1 MFRIITQV
9 GDRRALALVALIA
22 LQPALAGCGANEDGR
37 IAVAGHVTYEG
48 QPLQQ
53 GQVVFEPRGAG
64 RMAIGHVVDG
74 RYTIA
79 AQRGPIPGEYV
90 VRITSTRATGEKA
103 SAGPTGG
110 NELRDVYEQF
120 LPEKYND
127 RSELVVKIEGSSSV
141 EQDFDLTSG

>member
-1 MFRIITQV
+1 M
-9 GDRRALALVALIA
+9 
-22 LQPALAGCGANEDGR
+22 
-37 IAVAGHVTYEG
+37 AVTGHVTYDG
-48 QPLQQ
+48 QPLKQ

-64 RMAIGHVVDG
+64 RMAIGQVVDG
-74 RYTIA
+74 RYSIA
-79 AQRGPIPGEYV
+79 AQRGPLPGEYV

-127 RSELVVKIEGSSSV
+127 RSELVVKIKESSPV